1 MSTVQLKRSAVA
13 SKIPT
18 TSDVALGEL
27 ALNTYDGRLFFK
39 KDPGT
44 ASIVTVATT
53 DDTQTLTN
61 KTLSS
66 SVISGTLTANGSVG
80 TAGQVLTSN
89 ASGVYWSTVSGGG
102 GGGGANLTLSSNG
115 STVSVNSDSGTD
127 VIILAANS
135 TTAGV
140 LTAEAQTIA
149 GVKTFSSN
157 VTISAAITANG
168 SVGTS
173 GQVLTSNATGVYW
186 STVSSGGGSNT
197 FIGLTD
203 VPSSYTGAANKLV
216 AVSAGATGLGFT
228 DEIQISEFVLT
239 AMSAP
244 TTPSSD
250 SMSIYVTASGT
261 TPNREVAYKI
271 KNELGQEIILSSILV

>member
-102 GGGGANLTLSSNG
+102 GGGANLTLSSNG

-186 STVSSGGGSNT
+186 STVSGGGSST
-197 FIGLTD
+197 FISLTD

>member
-1 MSTVQLKRSAVA
+1 MSTVQLKRSATA
-13 SKIPT
+13 SKVPL
-18 TSDVALGEL
+18 VADLQLGEL

-44 ASIVTVATT
+44 AAIVAVVTT

-89 ASGVYWSTVSGGG
+89 ATGVYWSTVSGG

-127 VIILAANS
+127 VVILAANS

-140 LTAEAQTIA
+140 LTAEAQTIG

-157 VTISAAITANG
+157 VTISSAITANG
-168 SVGTS
+168 SVGTA
-173 GQVLTSNATGVYW
+173 GQVLSSNATGVYW
-186 STVSSGGGSNT
+186 ATVSSGSST
-197 FIGLTD
+197 FISLTD
-203 VPSSYTGAANKLV
+203 VPASYAGAANKLV

-244 TTPSSD
+244 TTPSAD

>member
-1 MSTVQLKRSAVA
+1 MSTVQLKRSATA
-13 SKIPT
+13 SKVPL
-18 TSDVALGEL
+18 VADLQLGEL

-44 ASIVTVATT
+44 AAIVTVTTT

-89 ASGVYWSTVSGGG
+89 ATGVYWSTVSGGG

-127 VIILAANS
+127 VVILAANS

-140 LTAEAQTIA
+140 LTAEAQTIG

-157 VTISAAITANG
+157 VTISSAITANG

-173 GQVLTSNATGVYW
+173 GQVLSSNATGVYW
-186 STVSSGGGSNT
+186 ATVSGGSNT
-197 FIGLTD
+197 FISLTD

-244 TTPSSD
+244 TTPSAD